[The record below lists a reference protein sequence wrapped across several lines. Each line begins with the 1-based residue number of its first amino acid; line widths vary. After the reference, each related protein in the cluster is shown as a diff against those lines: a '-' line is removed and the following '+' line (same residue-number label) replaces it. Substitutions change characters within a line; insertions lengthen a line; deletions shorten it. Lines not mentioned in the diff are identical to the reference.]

1 MRTIEP
7 KVIYI
12 AGPMTGLPELNRLAF
27 MEAEKALTE
36 AGFVVLNPAWLPA
49 GLPPA
54 KYMPICLAMLDAAG
68 AVYMLEGWERSHGAL
83 IERSYALYQGKAV
96 FEPEKEGEKE

>member
-1 MRTIEP
+1 
-7 KVIYI
+7 
-12 AGPMTGLPELNRLAF
+12 
-27 MEAEKALTE
+27 
-36 AGFVVLNPAWLPA
+36 
-49 GLPPA
+49 
-54 KYMPICLAMLDAAG
+54 MPICLAMLDAAG

>member
-12 AGPMTGLPELNRLAF
+12 AGPMTGLPELNRPAF

-36 AGFVVLNPAWLPA
+36 AGFVVLNPAWLPV
-49 GLPPA
+49 GLPPE
-54 KYMPICLAMLDAAG
+54 KYMPICLAMLDAAE
-68 AVYMLEGWERSHGAL
+68 AVYLLKGWGISHGTL

-96 FEPEKEGEKE
+96 FEPEREGEKE